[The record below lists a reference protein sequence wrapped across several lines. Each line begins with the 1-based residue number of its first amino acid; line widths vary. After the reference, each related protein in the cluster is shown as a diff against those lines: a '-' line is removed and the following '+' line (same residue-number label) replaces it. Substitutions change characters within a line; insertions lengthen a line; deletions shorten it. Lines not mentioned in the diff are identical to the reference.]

1 MKHLLFIILLTAATE
16 CFGQQDTAISYS
28 DLVNIN
34 SVSKQEL
41 YIRARDWLSNNLQS
55 IQIQDKETGE
65 LSGKGIAEGK
75 VTFRILGSHS
85 ANAIFTFNENIW
97 VKDGGYMYS
106 ITNINNTSITYANST
121 STARDDLSPP
131 VGILYTSE
139 HSKAKVLGLS
149 RTKSDE
155 TYQSAKS
162 AFNEIAQ
169 ELIASLNAA
178 MQRQSTPEF

>member
-1 MKHLLFIILLTAATE
+1 MGAAE
-16 CFGQQDTAISYS
+16 CFGQQDTAVSYS
-28 DLVNIN
+28 ALVNIN
-34 SVSKQEL
+34 GISQQEL
-41 YIRARDWLSNNLQS
+41 YIRARDWLSSNLQS

-75 VTFRILGSHS
+75 VTFRILGSHN

-97 VKDGGYMYS
+97 VKDGRYTYS

-121 STARDDLSPP
+121 STARDDFSSP

-139 HSKAKVLGLS
+139 HSKVKVLGLS

-169 ELIASLNAA
+169 ALIASLSSG
-178 MQRQSTPEF
+178 MQKQSTPDF